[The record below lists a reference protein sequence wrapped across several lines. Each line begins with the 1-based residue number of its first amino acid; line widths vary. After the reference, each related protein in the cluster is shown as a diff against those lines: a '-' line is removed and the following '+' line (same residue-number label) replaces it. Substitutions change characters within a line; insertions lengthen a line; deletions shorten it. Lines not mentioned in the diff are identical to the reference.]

1 MEVNMAPEKIILEF
15 DPDAVKVN
23 PLSVVPPQFAQQS
36 PTDTYISTAPA
47 FITYSSQDTEQ
58 SLRPFKIDR
67 IQLEEDGTTNVYY
80 SVFHSSVPT
89 ELENRTANA
98 VGSINMPVYDKT
110 EAEKLIFET
119 VVNKGWYS

>member
-1 MEVNMAPEKIILEF
+1 MIEEKVIPEF

-23 PLSVVPPQFAQQS
+23 PLSVVPQQFAQQL
-36 PTDTYISTAPA
+36 PTDTYTSPAPA
-47 FITYSSQDTEQ
+47 FITYNSQDTEQ

-67 IQLEEDGTTNVYY
+67 THLEEDGTTTVYY
-80 SVFHSSVPT
+80 SAFRSSVPT
-89 ELENRTANA
+89 KSEASTNNT
-98 VGSINMPVYDKT
+98 VGAINMRVYDKT